1 VYIEPG
7 GAHDD
12 ERIRERTRARRGT
25 GSPGLTRC
33 QTCLHH
39 RAGHC
44 HLGGLDTVRQ
54 VTLRADKVLF
64 HQGERTQR
72 VGVLRSG
79 YMRMVRFSAEGRRV
93 GLGIARPGDLVGAL
107 PGRRTAFGVE
117 AATEVTL
124 CMTDTATL
132 ERGMARLPALRRQM
146 LVSTGEQ
153 LARVQEQIWLRG
165 RLSSRERI
173 IAFLVRA
180 ADYLPAWPQPDG
192 SVIVDIPLPRR
203 DWAGITDTAV
213 ETVSRTMS
221 SLAAEGEVETLG
233 RGRGR
238 YRLVNPARL
247 ARLARLAPERGEA
260 DAAA

>member
-1 VYIEPG
+1 MT
-7 GAHDD
+7 GA
-12 ERIRERTRARRGT
+12 RLMALSGC
-25 GSPGLTRC
+25 GSCP
-33 QTCLHH
+33 HH
-39 RAGHC
+39 LAGIC
-44 HLGGLDTVRQ
+44 HLGALDRVRR
-54 VTLRADKVLF
+54 VTLAPETVLF
-64 HQGERTQR
+64 HQGDRTQR

-79 YMRMVRFSAEGRRV
+79 YMRMVRFSAEGRRI
-93 GLGIARPGDLVGAL
+93 GLGISRPGDMIGAL
-107 PGRRTAFGVE
+107 PGRRIAHELE

-180 ADYLPAWPQPDG
+180 ADYMPASPQPDG
-192 SVIVDIPLPRR
+192 SVIVEIPLPRR

-221 SLAAEGEVETLG
+221 SLAAQGEVETLG
-233 RGRGR
+233 RGR
-238 YRLVNPARL
+238 YRLANPARL
-247 ARLARLAPERGEA
+247 ARLARIGGDE

>member
-1 VYIEPG
+1 MTGVRLMPLSGCGSCPHHLAGICNL
-7 GAHDD
+7 GALD
-12 ERIRERTRARRGT
+12 RVRR
-25 GSPGLTRC
+25 
-33 QTCLHH
+33 
-39 RAGHC
+39 
-44 HLGGLDTVRQ
+44 
-54 VTLRADKVLF
+54 VTLAPETVLF
-64 HQGERTQR
+64 HQGDRTQR

-79 YMRMVRFSAEGRRV
+79 YMRMVRFSAEGRRI
-93 GLGIARPGDLVGAL
+93 GLGISRPGDMIGAL
-107 PGRRTAFGVE
+107 PGRRIAHELE

-124 CMTDTATL
+124 CMTDPATL
-132 ERGMARLPALRRQM
+132 ERGTARLPALRRQM

-213 ETVSRTMS
+213 ETVSRTVS
-221 SLAAEGEVETLG
+221 SLAAQGEVETLG
-233 RGRGR
+233 RGR
-238 YRLVNPARL
+238 YRLANPARL
-247 ARLARLAPERGEA
+247 ARLARIGGDE

>member
-1 VYIEPG
+1 MT
-7 GAHDD
+7 GA
-12 ERIRERTRARRGT
+12 RLMPLSGC
-25 GSPGLTRC
+25 GSCP
-33 QTCLHH
+33 HH
-39 RAGHC
+39 LAGIC
-44 HLGGLDTVRQ
+44 HLGALDRVRR
-54 VTLRADKVLF
+54 VTLAPETVLF
-64 HQGERTQR
+64 HQGDRTQR

-79 YMRMVRFSAEGRRV
+79 YMRMVRFSAEGRRI
-93 GLGIARPGDLVGAL
+93 GLGISRPGDMIGAL
-107 PGRRTAFGVE
+107 PGRRIAHELE

-221 SLAAEGEVETLG
+221 SLAAQGEVETLG
-233 RGRGR
+233 RGR
-238 YRLVNPARL
+238 YRLANPARL
-247 ARLARLAPERGEA
+247 ARLARIGGDE

>member
-1 VYIEPG
+1 MTDARLTHLG
-7 GAHDD
+7 GC
-12 ERIRERTRARRGT
+12 RSCR
-25 GSPGLTRC
+25 
-33 QTCLHH
+33 HH
-39 RAGHC
+39 LAGVC
-44 HLGGLDTVRQ
+44 HLGGLDKVRR
-54 VTLRADKVLF
+54 VSLPADTVLF
-64 HQGERTQR
+64 HQGDRTQR

-79 YMRMVRFSAEGRRV
+79 YMRMVRFSAEGRRI
-93 GLGIARPGDLVGAL
+93 GLGISRPGDMIGAL
-107 PGRRTAFGVE
+107 PGRRIAHELE

-124 CMTDTATL
+124 CVTDPGTL

-153 LARVQEQIWLRG
+153 LARVHEQIWLRG

-180 ADYLPAWPQPDG
+180 ADYMPTSPQPDG

-213 ETVSRTMS
+213 ETVSPTMS
-221 SLAAEGEVETLG
+221 ALAAQGEVETLG
-233 RGRGR
+233 RGR
-238 YRLVNPARL
+238 YRLVDLARL
-247 ARLARLAPERGEA
+247 ARLARIGGDA